1 VAGWDN
7 FAVAQVGAAAA
18 LAGLVFVGISVNLT
32 RVLSAPGVPG
42 RAAEAV
48 VVLAAL
54 LIAASALLVP
64 GQSAGLLA
72 AELAAIGIVDW
83 IVVVALQY
91 RVRGFELNER
101 PGAFVLRVVLGQLAT
116 LPFILAGVGL
126 ALRGEGGLSWFAL
139 GAFGSYAVAF
149 LDAWVLLV
157 EINR

>member
-1 VAGWDN
+1 MAGWDN

-32 RVLSAPGVPG
+32 RVLAAPGVPG

-101 PGAFVLRVVLGQLAT
+101 PGAFVLRVILGQLAT

-126 ALRGEGGLSWFAL
+126 ALRGEGGLYWFAL